1 MRRIFGSQPDWS
13 GFLLAAIAVIALSL
27 GQAGLSPARE
37 SKPGTNQ
44 EDESADGAGAETD
57 DPFGAGD
64 DPFGAETED
73 EEKEDDAPHPAPA
86 KGLSVDDCIH
96 ELDGSDHHGRWRAA
110 RRLRDLGPRA
120 KQAIP
125 ALVAV
130 LEDDDADVASMAAEA
145 LGAVGAATDVVVP
158 SLAEA
163 LAHPDWVVRWSAAGA
178 LARIGPDARAADKAL
193 IRVINSDKDRDVK
206 QQASRALARIKGKA
220 RKLTAE

>member
-1 MRRIFGSQPDWS
+1 MRRIFGSQPHWPA
-13 GFLLAAIAVIALSL
+13 FLVAAIAVIAISL
-27 GQAGLSPARE
+27 GHAGLSPAQE
-37 SKPGTNQ
+37 SKPGTDQ
-44 EDESADGAGAETD
+44 EDESADDAGAGTD

-64 DPFGAETED
+64 DPFSAETED
-73 EEKEDDAPHPAPA
+73 EEDDAPDPAPA
-86 KGLSVDDCIH
+86 KSPSVDDCIH
-96 ELDGSDHHGRWRAA
+96 ELYGSDHHGRWRAA
-110 RRLRDLGPRA
+110 RRLRDVGPRA

-145 LGAVGAATDVVVP
+145 LGAVGAATEVVVP

-206 QQASRALARIKGKA
+206 DQASRALARIKGKA